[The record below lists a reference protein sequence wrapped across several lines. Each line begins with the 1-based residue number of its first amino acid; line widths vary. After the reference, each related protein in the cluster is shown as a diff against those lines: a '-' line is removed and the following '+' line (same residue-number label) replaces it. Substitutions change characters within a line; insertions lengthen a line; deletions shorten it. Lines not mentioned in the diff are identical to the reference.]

1 MNMMKYILLIAT
13 VLSLSACQS
22 DASKRLDEDATKR
35 AHLHYQLGLD
45 ALHKG
50 TVPKAFEELYI
61 SDEIKPNQPD
71 TLDAIAYAWRLR
83 GDNKKAEQF
92 YKKAIKADAG
102 SSTYNNYGSLLN
114 ELGKY
119 DDAIKN
125 LTIALED
132 PRYRNQSL
140 VFVNLGDAYVGKSNL
155 EEAVKAYRKAKL
167 LSPNW
172 TYPEL
177 REAAAYTTFHRPN
190 YAQALYE
197 TILRREPA
205 NQQALAGLIALLRG
219 KGQDNLLRTYIR
231 AFIKANP
238 DKLQQA
244 WAKDELAL
252 LRTSK

>member
-1 MNMMKYILLIAT
+1 MKLKYLIYILAIIGLT
-13 VLSLSACQS
+13 ACQS
-22 DASKRLDEDATKR
+22 DASKRADEDTSKR

-61 SDEIKPNQPD
+61 SDKIKPDQPE

-83 GDNKKAEQF
+83 GNNKNAEKF
-92 YKKAIKADAG
+92 YKKAIQEGAG
-102 SSTYNNYGSLLN
+102 AATYNNYGSLLI
-114 ELGKY
+114 EFGKY
-119 DDAIKN
+119 DKAIEQFN
-125 LTIALED
+125 AALED
-132 PRYRNQSL
+132 PTYRNQSL
-140 VFVNLGDAYVGKSNL
+140 VFVNMGDAYVGLNNL
-155 EEAVKAYRKAKL
+155 EEAVKAYRKARL

-172 TYPEL
+172 TYPQL
-177 REAAAYTTFHRPN
+177 KEANAYQSFHRPN

-205 NQQALAGLIALLRG
+205 NQEALAELISLLKN
-219 KGQDNLLRTYIR
+219 KGQDSLLRSYIQT
-231 AFIKANP
+231 FIKTTL

-252 LRTSK
+252 LSRG

>member
-1 MNMMKYILLIAT
+1 MNMMKYILLIAA

-22 DASKRLDEDATKR
+22 DASKRLDEDANKR
-35 AHLHYQLGLD
+35 ARLHYQLGLD

-61 SDEIKPNQPD
+61 SDKIKPNQPD

-125 LTIALED
+125 LTLALED

-140 VFVNLGDAYVGKSNL
+140 VFLNLGDAYVGKGNL

-197 TILRREPA
+197 TILRKKPA
-205 NQQALAGLIALLRG
+205 NQQALAELIALLKG
-219 KGQDNLLRTYIR
+219 KGQDSLLRSYIQ

>member
-1 MNMMKYILLIAT
+1 MNMMKYILLIASII
-13 VLSLSACQS
+13 SLSACQS

-61 SDEIKPNQPD
+61 SDKIKPNQPD

-140 VFVNLGDAYVGKSNL
+140 VFVNLGDAYMGKGNL

-167 LSPNW
+167 LSPAW

-205 NQQALAGLIALLRG
+205 NQPALAELIALLKG